1 MRLTMNV
8 ITRVYNYWNRISI
21 SASDLFFGFRLM
33 YRVCTSDHLLFAL
46 HEGPYFALGTR
57 KRRSRMT
64 PVYICSD
71 EEMIDFI
78 ELFQD
83 FSFDSLTRLEL
94 DGLDDRSEESRA
106 GVMAKIL
113 HYFVLNRQAMLETL
127 SIEHCGCSNARNKL
141 VSTPLLAQ
149 AFSRVNEL
157 TLDFRRRNN
166 YDGPDL
172 QFQEQCLAAI
182 SLTTNLVK
190 LTLRNVASIDSQL
203 IADTLVSNAT
213 LQEFSFCG
221 SFSDANYL
229 STIIPTI
236 RDHKTLRTLD
246 YTDRH
251 RYRYSTYATRDI
263 LNILWDN
270 DVLKELSVNCN
281 TRHTNPTISCLVD
294 RNKLQCKRILSTVAG
309 EILWPTILHKADRI
323 NTSLLFLFLKEKP
336 ELFGDC
342 RKRRGGELD
351 ERPTKRP
358 RLAESGSVEA
368 IPLTTPAYIKWRN
381 IFRTAVIGSFV
392 RGSIYRG
399 NIVPNEAR

>member
-1 MRLTMNV
+1 MN
-8 ITRVYNYWNRISI
+8 IFTRIYNYWNRISA

-33 YRVCTSDHLLFAL
+33 YRVCTSDNLLFAL
-46 HEGPYFALGTR
+46 HEGPYFALGT
-57 KRRSRMT
+57 KKKRSRMT

-71 EEMIDFI
+71 EEMTEFMD
-78 ELFQD
+78 LFQD
-83 FSFDSLTRLEL
+83 FSFDSLTRLEV
-94 DGLDDRSEESRA
+94 DGLDSRADESRA

-113 HYFVLNRQAMLETL
+113 QYFVLNRQARLEAL
-127 SIEHCGCSNARNKL
+127 SIEHCGCSNSRNKL
-141 VSTPLLAQ
+141 VSTPLLAK

-172 QFQEQCLAAI
+172 QFQEQCLAAMA
-182 SLTTNLVK
+182 STTNLVK

-203 IADTLVSNAT
+203 IANALVSNGT

-221 SFSDANYL
+221 SFSDSHYL

-236 RDHKTLRTLD
+236 RDHKTLHTLD

-251 RYRYSTYATRDI
+251 RYRYSSHATRDI

-270 DVLKELSVNCN
+270 DVLKDMSVNCN
-281 TRHTNPTISCLVD
+281 TWHTNPTISCLVD
-294 RNKLQCKRILSTVAG
+294 RNKLQCKRILKTVAG
-309 EILWPTILHKADRI
+309 EILWPKILHKADQI
-323 NTSLLFLFLKEKP
+323 NTSLLFMLLKEKP

-342 RKRRGGELD
+342 KKRHGEELD
-351 ERPTKRP
+351 ARPSKRP
-358 RLAESGSVEA
+358 RSAESGSVEA

-381 IFRTAVIGSFV
+381 MFRAAVIGSFV
-392 RGSIYRG
+392 QGSIYRG
-399 NIVPNEAR
+399 NGVPNEAL